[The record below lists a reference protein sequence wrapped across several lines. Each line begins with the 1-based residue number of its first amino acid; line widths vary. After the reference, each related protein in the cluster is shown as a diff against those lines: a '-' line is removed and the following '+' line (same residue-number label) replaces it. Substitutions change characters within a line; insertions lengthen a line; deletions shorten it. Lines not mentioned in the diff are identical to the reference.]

1 MLFTFHA
8 KLKRVIIIIIMIII
22 IIIINI
28 IINDLFQFDL
38 WQIVVHQI
46 QSIK

>member
-8 KLKRVIIIIIMIII
+8 KLKRVIIIIII

>member
-8 KLKRVIIIIIMIII
+8 KLKRVIIIIIII
-22 IIIINI
+22 I

>member
-8 KLKRVIIIIIMIII
+8 KLKRVIIIII